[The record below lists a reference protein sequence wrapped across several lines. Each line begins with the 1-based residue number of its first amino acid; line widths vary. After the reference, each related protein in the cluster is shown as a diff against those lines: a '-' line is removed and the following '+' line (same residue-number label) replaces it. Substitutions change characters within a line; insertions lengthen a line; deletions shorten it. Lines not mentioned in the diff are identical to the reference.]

1 MKKYKPLPAS
11 LFVEN
16 RKRFCQL
23 LEPNS
28 MAIFMAN
35 ELFLKNADATY
46 TFKQNSNLYYL
57 TGIDQEE
64 TILILYPNHPNPD
77 LREVLFIRK
86 TNKEIEIWE
95 GHKYTQE
102 EARATSGIENVQW
115 TEQLDAF
122 LYPMLHLCENVY
134 WDFNEHDRDSAKSIT
149 KTHYFAQKIRTLYPA
164 HTYKRS
170 APILN
175 RLRMIKS
182 EPEIEAIKKAIEITE
197 KAFRRVIKFIK
208 PGVTEYEIEAEIIH
222 EFIRNR
228 ADGHAYDPII
238 ATGKNACILHY
249 VANYQTCQA
258 GEVLLMD
265 FGACYAHYNADLT
278 RCLPVSGRFTK
289 RQKEVYNAVLSV
301 MKQAKTLL
309 KVGNTIDKYHEQV
322 GEIMTE
328 KLLELGLLTS
338 DQVKHQNPKYPAY
351 KKYFMH
357 GTSHHLGLDV
367 HDANY
372 KYEPMQAGYVYT
384 CEPGIYIPEEGLGI
398 RLENN
403 ILITQN
409 GNIDLMATIPLEV
422 EEIEALMNEH

>member
-1 MKKYKPLPAS
+1 MKKYEPLPSA
-11 LFVEN
+11 LFIEN

-64 TILILYPNHPNPD
+64 TILILYPDHPNPE
-77 LREVLFIRK
+77 LREVLFLRK

-95 GHKYTQE
+95 GHKYTQT
-102 EARATSGIENVQW
+102 EAQQASGIENVQW
-115 TEQLDAF
+115 LDVLDAF
-122 LYPMLHLCENVY
+122 LYPMLHLCDHVY
-134 WDFNEHDRDSAKSIT
+134 FDFNEHDRDSARTIT
-149 KTHYFAQKIRTLYPA
+149 KTHYFADKIKKLYPA
-164 HTYKRS
+164 HSYKRS

-175 RLRMIKS
+175 RLRMVKS
-182 EPEIEAIKKAIEITE
+182 PIEVEAIKKAIEITE
-197 KAFRRVIKFIK
+197 KAFRRVLRFVK

-222 EFIRNR
+222 EFIRSR
-228 ADGHAYDPII
+228 ATGHAYDPII
-238 ATGKNACILHY
+238 ASGKNACVLHY
-249 VANYQTCQA
+249 VANNQVCKD
-258 GEVLLMD
+258 GEVILMD
-265 FGACYAHYNADLT
+265 FGACYANYNADLT
-278 RCLPVSGRFTK
+278 RCIPVNGKFTQ
-289 RQKEVYNAVLSV
+289 RQKAIYNAVLSV

-328 KLLELGLLTS
+328 ELLKLGLLTT
-338 DQVKHQNPKYPAY
+338 DEVKHQNPKYPAY

-367 HDANY
+367 HDVNHRY
-372 KYEPMQAGYVYT
+372 LPMQAGYVYT
-384 CEPGIYIPEEGLGI
+384 CEPGIYVPEEGIGI

-403 ILITQN
+403 ILITET
-409 GNIDLMATIPLEV
+409 GNIDLMENIPLEAD
-422 EEIEALMNEH
+422 EIEALMA

>member
-1 MKKYKPLPAS
+1 MKKYEPLPKS
-11 LFVEN
+11 LFAEN
-16 RKRFCQL
+16 RKRFCKEL
-23 LEPNS
+23 APNS

-35 ELFLKNADATY
+35 EIFLKNADATY

-64 TILILYPNHPNPD
+64 TILILYPDHPNPD
-77 LREVLFIRK
+77 LREVLFLRK

-102 EARATSGIENVQW
+102 EGREASGIENIQW
-115 TEQLDAF
+115 TEQLDTF

-134 WDFNEHDRDSAKSIT
+134 WDFNEHDRDGARTIT
-149 KTHYFAQKIRTLYPA
+149 KTHHFAEKIKTLYPA
-164 HTYKRS
+164 HTFKRA
-170 APILN
+170 APVLN
-175 RLRMIKS
+175 RLRMVKS
-182 EPEIEAIKKAIEITE
+182 QPEIEAIKKAIDITE
-197 KAFRRVIKFIK
+197 KAFRRVMTFLKA
-208 PGVTEYEIEAEIIH
+208 GVTEYEIEAEIIH

-228 ADGHAYDPII
+228 ATGHAYDPII
-238 ATGKNACILHY
+238 ASGKNACVLHY
-249 VANYQTCQA
+249 VANNQVCKD
-258 GEVLLMD
+258 GDVILMD
-265 FGACYAHYNADLT
+265 FGACYANYNADLT
-278 RCLPVSGRFTK
+278 RCLPVNGKFNK

-328 KLLELGLLTS
+328 QLLQLGLITS
-338 DQVKHQNPKYPAY
+338 DEVKNQNPKYPAY

-367 HDANY
+367 HDVNN
-372 KYEPMQAGYVYT
+372 KYLPMQAGYVYT

-403 ILITQN
+403 ILITEN
-409 GNIDLMATIPLEV
+409 GNIDLMENIPLEV
-422 EEIEALMNEH
+422 EEIEALMAK

>member
-1 MKKYKPLPAS
+1 MKKYDPLPKS
-11 LFVEN
+11 LFTEN
-16 RKRFCQL
+16 RKRFCKEL
-23 LEPNS
+23 APNS

-35 ELFLKNADATY
+35 EIFLKNADATY

-64 TILILYPNHPNPD
+64 TVLILYPDHPNPD
-77 LREVLFIRK
+77 LREVLFLRK

-95 GHKYTQE
+95 GHKYTQN
-102 EARATSGIENVQW
+102 EAREASGIENIQW
-115 TEQLDAF
+115 TEHLDTF

-134 WDFNEHDRDSAKSIT
+134 WDFNEHDRDSARTIT
-149 KTHYFAQKIRTLYPA
+149 KTHYFAEKVRTLYPA

-182 EPEIEAIKKAIEITE
+182 PHEIEAIQKAIDITE
-197 KAFRRVIKFIK
+197 KAFRRVMKFLK

-222 EFIRNR
+222 EFIRSR
-228 ADGHAYDPII
+228 ATGHAYDPII
-238 ATGKNACILHY
+238 ASGKNACVLHY
-249 VANYQTCQA
+249 VANNQVCKD
-258 GEVLLMD
+258 GEVILMD
-265 FGACYAHYNADLT
+265 FGACYANYNADLT
-278 RCLPVSGRFTK
+278 RCLPVNGKFTK

-328 KLLELGLLTS
+328 ELLKLGLITTNE
-338 DQVKHQNPKYPAY
+338 VKNQNPKYPAY

-367 HDANY
+367 HDVNQ
-372 KYEPMQAGYVYT
+372 KYLPMQAGYVYT

-403 ILITQN
+403 ILITEN
-409 GNIDLMATIPLEV
+409 GNTDLMANIPLEAD
-422 EEIEALMNEH
+422 EIEAIMA